1 MRNNDIL
8 EAYFP
13 CMKLINTSSR
23 LEKESILRENIDNK
37 PFKEVLKYLLDN
49 MRISGISEKRFSK
62 EVDILLP
69 YATDDLSIITL
80 LHYFD
85 THNSGADADISYVKG
100 YTQEPLPLSTRPAP
114 A

>member
-23 LEKESILRENIDNK
+23 LEKESILRENKDNK

-49 MRISGISEKRFSK
+49 MRISGISEKDSVRKLTFCFLM
-62 EVDILLP
+62 LLM
-69 YATDDLSIITL
+69 I
-80 LHYFD
+80 
-85 THNSGADADISYVKG
+85 
-100 YTQEPLPLSTRPAP
+100 
-114 A
+114 